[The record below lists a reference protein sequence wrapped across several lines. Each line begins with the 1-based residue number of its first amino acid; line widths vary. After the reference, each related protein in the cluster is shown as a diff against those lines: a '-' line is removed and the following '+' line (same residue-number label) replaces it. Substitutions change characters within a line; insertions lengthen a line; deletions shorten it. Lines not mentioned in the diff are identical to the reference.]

1 MIVGAIAKAM
11 ENSQWMKRMIL
22 GKRRDFE
29 IDNDKARQGKA
40 RQGKARQG
48 KARQGWT
55 WMPSSCSSLSLTGL
69 KGFREKLSIG
79 QSLVLIASGYIKV
92 VSKLALDAL
101 SQTVRP
107 SLIFVMYLYC
117 PIFEEAV

>member
-1 MIVGAIAKAM
+1 LIVGAIAKAM

-29 IDNDKARQGKA
+29 IYND
-40 RQGKARQG
+40 

-79 QSLVLIASGYIKV
+79 QLLFLIASGYIKA

-117 PIFEEAV
+117 PIFEEAL

>member
-22 GKRRDFE
+22 GKRRHFGF
-29 IDNDKARQGKA
+29 DNGKA
-40 RQGKARQG
+40 RH
-48 KARQGWT
+48 GWT
-55 WMPSSCSSLSLTGL
+55 WMPSSCPSRSRAGL

-117 PIFEEAV
+117 PIFEEAL